1 VAKAVSVNQ
10 QLEKLREEIRRH
22 EELYYAHDSPEISD
36 REYDAL
42 LERLQE
48 LERQHP
54 ELISNDSPTQRVGG
68 RPVEGFAQVVH
79 RRSMLSLDNSYN
91 IEELRAFDVRCQRLA
106 DGRAVD
112 YVAELKIDG
121 LSLALHYE
129 NQVLARAV
137 TRGDGRVGEDVTANA
152 RTIRSVPLRLNRIGA
167 SATDSDSK
175 FQIPDSK
182 SQTSDLK
189 SQSSKNN
196 PGVGDLKSE
205 ISKNKSGN
213 NDLNSEISN
222 AKSESSNLKSEIS
235 NLKSQ
240 SSKLKSEISNQKSK
254 NSSQK
259 SETSNLRS
267 EIATVEVRGEAFI
280 PRKVFERIN
289 AEREDQNEPR
299 FANPRNAAAGTIR
312 QLDPK
317 ITASRRLEMFA
328 YDLLAGERKP
338 FPTHWQALNWMQQ
351 AGLRINPERVLC
363 KSIDEV
369 IEFANRMEAK
379 RDELDYEIDGL
390 VVKVNSTALQD
401 EFGTTNKA
409 PRWAIAYKYAARQAT
424 TQVLSIVVQV
434 GRTGALT
441 PVANLEPVVLAG
453 TTVSRATLHNP
464 DEVKRLGIRIGDW
477 VLIEKGGD
485 VIPKVLK
492 VIKAKRTGAEKVF
505 RMPRKCPVCGGE
517 ISRPE
522 GEVVSRCIAADCPAQ
537 LEGRLLHFSS
547 RRAMRIEGLGESLVH
562 QLVESGKVHD
572 AGDLYSLTLED
583 VADLERMAKKSA
595 SNLLAQIEASKHKD
609 LANLIYALGLRHVGD
624 RTATTLARQF
634 GSLEAL
640 SKATVEELDDVPE
653 IGLTVAQSVRD
664 WFDDQGNLALCER
677 LAAAGVQTKMEMT
690 RQQTDERFAGK
701 TFVLTGTLAGFT
713 RDEARAA
720 IEARGGRASGSV
732 SKKTDFVVAG
742 EEAGSKLDKATELGV
757 TVLDEEA
764 FRKMLS

>member
-1 VAKAVSVNQ
+1 MVKAVSVEQ
-10 QLEKLREEIRRH
+10 QLEKLRKEIGRH
-22 EELYYAHDSPEISD
+22 EELYYVHDKPQISD

-42 LERLQE
+42 LERLQA
-48 LERQHP
+48 LEQQHP
-54 ELISNDSPTQRVGG
+54 ELITQDSPTQRVGG
-68 RPVEGFAQVVH
+68 RPVEGFAEVVH
-79 RRSMLSLDNSYN
+79 RRPMLSLDNSYN
-91 IEELRAFDVRCQRLA
+91 IEELRAFDARCQRLA
-106 DGRAVD
+106 DGRAID

-137 TRGDGRVGEDVTANA
+137 TRGDGRIGEEVTANA
-152 RTIRSVPLRLNRIGA
+152 RTIRSIPLKLRENKKH
-167 SATDSDSK
+167 SK
-175 FQIPDSK
+175 I
-182 SQTSDLK
+182 
-189 SQSSKNN
+189 SS
-196 PGVGDLKSE
+196 L
-205 ISKNKSGN
+205 
-213 NDLNSEISN
+213 
-222 AKSESSNLKSEIS
+222 
-235 NLKSQ
+235 Q
-240 SSKLKSEISNQKSK
+240 
-254 NSSQK
+254 
-259 SETSNLRS
+259 
-267 EIATVEVRGEAFI
+267 VRGEAFI

-289 AEREDQNEPR
+289 AEREDQNEAR
-299 FANPRNAAAGTIR
+299 LANPRNAAAGTIR

-328 YDLLAGERKP
+328 YDLLAGQRKP
-338 FPTHWQALNWMQQ
+338 FATHWEALNWMEQ
-351 AGLRINPERVLC
+351 AGFRVNPERVLC
-363 KSIDEV
+363 ASIDEV
-369 IEFANRMEAK
+369 IEFANRMEAR
-379 RDELDYEIDGL
+379 RDDLDYEIDGL

-401 EFGTTNKA
+401 EFGSTNKA

-492 VIKAKRTGAEKVF
+492 VIEAKRTGAEKIF
-505 RMPRKCPVCGGE
+505 RMPKKCPVCGGE
-517 ISRPE
+517 VSRPE
-522 GEVVSRCIAADCPAQ
+522 GEVVSRCVAADCPAQ
-537 LEGRLLHFSS
+537 LEGRLLHFAS

-572 AGDLYSLTLED
+572 AGDLYHLTLED
-583 VADLERMAKKSA
+583 VAGLERMGKKSA
-595 SNLLAQIEASKHKD
+595 SNLLAQIQASKQRD
-609 LANLIYALGLRHVGD
+609 LSNLIYALGLRHVGD

-664 WFDDQGNLALCER
+664 WFDDEGNLALCER
-677 LAAAGVQTKMEMT
+677 LAAGGVRTKMEKT
-690 RQQTDERFAGK
+690 SQPANDKFASK
-701 TFVLTGTLAGFT
+701 TFVLTGTLAEFT

-720 IEARGGRASGSV
+720 IESRAGRVSSSV

-742 EEAGSKLDKATELGV
+742 EEAGSKLDKATSLGV
-757 TVLDEEA
+757 SVIDEEA
-764 FRKMLS
+764 FKKMLS